1 MLYRFPRAFLCL
13 HAPAVPNALPC
24 LGSLLPARGGVGR
37 AGVGT
42 SGGPGATCWAGRG
55 AESG

>member
-1 MLYRFPRAFLCL
+1 LCL
-13 HAPAVPNALPC
+13 HATAVPNALPC

-37 AGVGT
+37 ACVGT
-42 SGGPGATCWAGRG
+42 SGGPGAAGRAGGG